1 MKKKKISSFKFFSLF
16 FAMIVLVL
24 VVGCSGTT
32 PTTPIINSFLANP
45 TSITVGESSNLS
57 WSVTDATTVTIDQ
70 SVGSV
75 ASTGTTAVTPA
86 TTTTYTLTATNTAG
100 SVTAMTTVTVNV
112 AVMTY
117 GSIDIQSTPT
127 GAKVYLDGVNTGS
140 ITPYIMTHVDTGIHT
155 IKLDKYHYKIQE
167 DVNVSVNSEE
177 TTYLNWSLTYAP
189 TQTIT
194 LQPGTEGKDD
204 YTSTTMPDSNFATYT
219 NLYVGTYSTSDYYRG
234 YLQFD
239 LSTVPAD
246 ARLEDADLRLYQHD
260 SEGSGNFQIGLHR
273 VTSNWQENT
282 ITHNLQPTSSSETEA
297 LITVYT
303 GSTTWR
309 NWDIDN
315 LVQGWLDGSI
325 TNQGMVL
332 KSTDET
338 LTAIGIYF
346 RSSDYT
352 MDTTKCPKLEID
364 YYLP

>member
-1 MKKKKISSFKFFSLF
+1 MKKKRIDYFKYFSLF
-16 FAMIVLVL
+16 FAMIVLTL
-24 VVGCSGTT
+24 FAGCSGTT

-86 TTTTYTLTATNTAG
+86 TTTTYTLTATNVAG
-100 SVTAMTTVTVNV
+100 SVTASVTVTVG
-112 AVMTY
+112 AAF
-117 GSIDIQSTPT
+117 GSIDINSNPV
-127 GAKVYLDGVNTGS
+127 GAKVYLDGVDTGQV
-140 ITPYIMTHVDTGIHT
+140 TPIVLTNIDAGTHV
-155 IKLDKYHYKIQE
+155 IKIDKYHYKVWE
-167 DVNVSVNSEE
+167 DADVTVNANQ
-177 TTYLNWSLTYAP
+177 TTYLNPPLTYAS
-189 TQTIT
+189 TQYVT
-194 LQPGTEGKDD
+194 LQPGSEGKDD
-204 YTSTTMPDSNFATYT
+204 YTSTAMPDSNYGTYIT
-219 NLYVGTYSTSDYYRG
+219 LYVGSYSTSDYYRA

-239 LSTVPAD
+239 LSTIPAN
-246 ARLEDADLRLYQHD
+246 ARLEDADLRLYQNN
-260 SEGSGNFQIGLHR
+260 SIGSGNFQIGLHR

-282 ITHNLQPTSSSETEA
+282 ITHNLHPTSSSETEA
-297 LITVYT
+297 LSTVYT

-315 LVQGWLDGSI
+315 LVLGWLDGSI

-338 LTAIGIYF
+338 LSAIGIYF

-352 MDTTKCPKLEID
+352 TDTTKCPKLEID